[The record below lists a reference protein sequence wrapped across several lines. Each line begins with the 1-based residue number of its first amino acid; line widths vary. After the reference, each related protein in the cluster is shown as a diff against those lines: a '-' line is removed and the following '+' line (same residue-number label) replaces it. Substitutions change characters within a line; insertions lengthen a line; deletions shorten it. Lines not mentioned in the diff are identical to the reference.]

1 MARSCS
7 IGIGNE
13 EQGCFASNPLIRRV
27 EKKEESKKGFTGVDF
42 DADFDADSDLQEQ
55 PATPNP
61 WIAANEIDY
70 FTD

>member
-1 MARSCS
+1 MILMEC
-7 IGIGNE
+7 E

-27 EKKEESKKGFTGVDF
+27 EKKEKEDKGFTGVDF
-42 DADFDADSDLQEQ
+42 DADFDADSDTHEQ
-55 PATPNP
+55 PTANP